1 MSQSAVKRIV
11 SSTNSTELFRE
22 SISLF
27 EELLERIA
35 NIPKRPI
42 PDHVWDIFAQ
52 LDEEQRAAAIEQISS
67 YTELLAEAVAEGIS
81 LMADKR
87 LAWFAMKKLK
97 LTPPSDLLELIEE
110 DDCVEVYNVNG
121 IQIFR
126 SLTFYKIVSYSVAE
140 ITLYPWDR
148 LYNRDPQI
156 TQQIIEQGFIKGFS
170 GTTSAYK
177 LTIPDHDVTEA
188 MSLKPRSIH
197 VKFGWLAPLIDQPR
211 SVGAIFATWKILKP
225 VSGRD

>member
-126 SLTFYKIVSYSVAE
+126 SLTFYKIGLVSR
-140 ITLYPWDR
+140 IC
-148 LYNRDPQI
+148 
-156 TQQIIEQGFIKGFS
+156 G
-170 GTTSAYK
+170 
-177 LTIPDHDVTEA
+177 
-188 MSLKPRSIH
+188 
-197 VKFGWLAPLIDQPR
+197 
-211 SVGAIFATWKILKP
+211 
-225 VSGRD
+225 